1 MSREARAVLGV
12 LVVMAGLIAIPS
24 ILTPAISRADTCVDS
39 GDGQPL
45 SLEVSPCADVLAQEA
60 RWLVAITS
68 GDVAG
73 VEAILAPTFRHAN
86 SDGQLLDRGQEIA
99 STEPL
104 PFTFV
109 ASDQI
114 VDIAGD
120 TAVIHG
126 VNNVTR
132 DGTVVDRERFT
143 DVFVL
148 QGGVWRALSAHE
160 TKL

>member
-12 LVVMAGLIAIPS
+12 LTVMAGLVAIAS

-39 GDGQPL
+39 DGLPL
-45 SLEVSPCADVLAQEA
+45 PIEASPCADVLTQEA

-73 VEAILAPTFRHAN
+73 VEAILAPTFRHVN

-132 DGTVVDRERFT
+132 DGRVVDRERFT
-143 DVFVL
+143 DVFVRQDGL
-148 QGGVWRALSAHE
+148 WMALSAQE